1 VALLDLRVYGLPVAQ
16 GRPRARAFR
25 VGAFTRVSVYD
36 PANSKDWK
44 RTVQAQALERKPA
57 TPAEG
62 PLSMSLAFLLPRP
75 KSLPKRERHHI
86 KKPDADNLAKAV
98 KDALR
103 GVVYRD
109 DSQIVDL
116 HVTKGYDPAPGV
128 VIRVERVVEQPAL
141 VERTSAG
148 RD

>member
-1 VALLDLRVYGLPVAQ
+1 MVLLDLRVYGLPVSQ

-25 VGAFTRVSVYD
+25 VGAFTRVSMYD

-44 RTVQAQALERKPA
+44 RTVLAQALERKPE
-57 TPAEG
+57 TPAQD

-75 KSLPKRERHHI
+75 KSLPKRERHHT
-86 KKPDADNLAKAV
+86 KKPDVDNLAKAV

-109 DSQIVDL
+109 DSQIVEL
-116 HVTKGYDPAPGV
+116 HVTKRYDLAPGV
-128 VIRVERVVEQPAL
+128 VIRVERVVNQPGLDA
-141 VERTSAG
+141 RWG
-148 RD
+148 